1 MFRGVEDGV
10 LMFRLLLI
18 GPFIALA
25 SWAQGSN
32 IISTVAVLPSI
43 CDGVTDSRAALQAIL
58 TANAGKAIVLPGGA
72 TCLITPVANKSV
84 FLTLPAGT
92 ILRGNATLKIADG
105 SAPY

>member
-1 MFRGVEDGV
+1 
-10 LMFRLLLI
+10 MFRLLPI
-18 GPFIALA
+18 GLFMVLA
-25 SWAQGSN
+25 PWAQGDTISN
-32 IISTVAVLPSI
+32 TVAVAPSI

-58 TANAGKAIVLPGGA
+58 TADAGKAIVLPDGA